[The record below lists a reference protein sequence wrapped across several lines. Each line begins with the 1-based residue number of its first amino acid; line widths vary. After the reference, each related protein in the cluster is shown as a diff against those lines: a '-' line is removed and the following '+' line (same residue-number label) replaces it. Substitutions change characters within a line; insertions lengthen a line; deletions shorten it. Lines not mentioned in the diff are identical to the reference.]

1 MAWNFPDY
9 CGLSICLNS
18 LDIRTCNLS
27 IFLVFRLLG
36 FTGAIGTAA
45 YFILPNVYVWQVQQF
60 YQHHSKGTFMI
71 NFYYKKLG

>member
-1 MAWNFPDY
+1 MSKKPD
-9 CGLSICLNS
+9 S
-18 LDIRTCNLS
+18 LDILRTYNLS

-60 YQHHSKGTFMI
+60 YQHHSKGKLVTFMST
-71 NFYYKKLG
+71 